1 MPFAFTNGPIVFRQH
16 QPAETAAEVL
26 TSIDD
31 ALLDA
36 GWTATAATGGYVYE
50 ATSPQGLTESLYVY
64 DAGDTGYIRLR
75 FPADG
80 MVDHPLGYGL
90 DRITAE
96 EYIPR
101 EYAIW
106 ANQCQLFVWIE
117 GYYTSGVAL
126 YNRMMHT
133 VQLGIPHVPS
143 PPEGS
148 ICESA
153 GTVTQ
158 ALWIASCATHPL
170 NTSNTFRDSVNTYRS
185 PQGGAI
191 FPWFNASINGDAISA
206 AAYGSISPLKTSL
219 RLLPLIPPSSVY
231 ITTTGRPRLHP
242 LDPAGPNDFLIEAP
256 AIGWGKSVS
265 AKGITV
271 AGELWDSLLVS
282 DYRLLDEDF
291 ELALVDTDITL
302 PLRAFGYA
310 YRGYEFYN
318 SAQDVANYGGILC
331 LLRGLPTEGIPELG
345 NYVY

>member
-1 MPFAFTNGPIVFRQH
+1 MPFAFTNGPIVFRRN

-26 TSIDD
+26 TSISD

-36 GWTATAATGGYVYE
+36 GWTVTPATGGYACE

-64 DAGDTGYIRLR
+64 DDGTTGYIKLR

-80 MVDHPLGYGL
+80 TVDHPLGYGL
-90 DRITAE
+90 DRIGAS

-117 GYYTSGVAL
+117 GYYTSGVEIWDKM
-126 YNRMMHT
+126 RHT
-133 VQLGIPHVPS
+133 VHLGIPHVPS

-153 GTVTQ
+153 GIVTQ
-158 ALWIASCATHPL
+158 ASWIASCATHPL

-185 PQGGAI
+185 PQGGAVY
-191 FPWFNASINGDAISA
+191 PWFNASLNGNAISA
-206 AAYGSISPLKTSL
+206 GDYTSFSPLKTSL
-219 RLLPLIPPSSVY
+219 RLLPLVHPSTVY
-231 ITTTGRPRLHP
+231 IASTGRPRLHP
-242 LDPAGPNDFLIEAP
+242 LDPGGPNDFLIEP
-256 AIGWGKSVS
+256 PVIGWGKSVS
-265 AKGITV
+265 ATAVTI

-282 DYRLLDEDF
+282 DFRALDEDF
-291 ELALVDTDITL
+291 DLALVDTDITL
-302 PLRAFGYA
+302 PLRAFGY
-310 YRGYEFYN
+310 GYWDDTLFGSLQE
-318 SAQDVANYGGILC
+318 VANYGGILC